1 MDPRT
6 LGWQAGPRQRV
17 SVRSVRRLPAEA
29 QANRTL
35 MGSAAGVSWALRQGR
50 VLREPPPMVAQ
61 PVVLPAPTVES
72 AAAEEPD
79 EYRELEGPAQL
90 PTMAHEG
97 ETRRMDQEAQ
107 DVEAAAILEDLV
119 PLEDSEVF
127 PQAGGIGDLASELG
141 APAEEN
147 PSTVCEGAGSA
158 ASSAAAPPRPPFP
171 TGLGEG
177 GLGQGGAKR
186 EGAGNL
192 EEARPPKQP
201 KGTAKKAQRIERL
214 SSEAEELWAR
224 IESWACADDPA
235 QTQQRLASVM
245 ELLDSASDP
254 AQIQQARLD
263 QLRKL
268 WRLKAFTPVH
278 KKDKPTA
285 AQTFHYKWVDKVKEG
300 VAKSRFTCAD
310 VKRAY
315 TAEQEQDLRV
325 FVPDADAGS
334 PRVARDHGPAERLR
348 DAHLRHS
355 GCVPHRARPWG
366 PGGEVGLHEA
376 TSGMATHLGRMG
388 AGTTAGGSD
397 ASLGTVQR
405 DAVPP

>member
-1 MDPRT
+1 MTPYKIVNGVEYLSSICRFGET
-6 LGWQAGPRQRV
+6 VMAKLPKPGTKAQRRWIRGLWV
-17 SVRSVRRLPAEA
+17 GKLDRDNTNIILTECGALSVRSVRRLPAEA

-35 MGSAAGVSWALRQGR
+35 MGSGVPWALRQGR

-97 ETRRMDQEAQ
+97 EPRRVDQEAQ

-127 PQAGGIGDLASELG
+127 PEAGGLGDLASELG
-141 APAEEN
+141 APAGEN
-147 PSTVCEGAGSA
+147 PSTAPEGAGSA
-158 ASSAAAPPRPPFP
+158 ASSAAAPPRPP
-171 TGLGEG
+171 
-177 GLGQGGAKR
+177 
-186 EGAGNL
+186 
-192 EEARPPKQP
+192 
-201 KGTAKKAQRIERL
+201 
-214 SSEAEELWAR
+214 SEAEELWAR
-224 IESWACADDPA
+224 IERWASADDPA
-235 QTQQRLASVM
+235 QTQRRLASVM
-245 ELLDSASDP
+245 ELLDSAPDP
-254 AQIQQARLD
+254 AQIQQASLD

-325 FVPDADAGS
+325 FVPTPTPEAHALLEITALQKGCAMRTFDI
-334 PRVARDHGPAERLR
+334 VAAFLIGQDRGAQEEKW
-348 DAHLRHS
+348 
-355 GCVPHRARPWG
+355 VYMRP
-366 PGGEVGLHEA
+366 
-376 TSGMATHLGRMG
+376 
-388 AGTTAGGSD
+388 
-397 ASLGTVQR
+397 
-405 DAVPP
+405 PPEWRPIWEEW